1 MDTKCTQNMTLGR
14 CIKKSAFGRYKNN
27 KKTVN
32 AVFMDTKCT
41 QNMAQ
46 GRHVARSENLGGE
59 LYVGAMNLEGG
70 GRAVR
75 AGTKSGGRTLPL
87 PPPPLQHA
95 CKVSVFKNLHPTDI
109 RMISQSFLD
118 RLE

>member
-41 QNMAQ
+41 QNMTQ
-46 GRHVARSENLGGE
+46 
-59 LYVGAMNLEGG
+59 
-70 GRAVR
+70 GRAV
-75 AGTKSGGRTLPL
+75 AGSENPGGGLVVLGRENV
-87 PPPPLQHA
+87 PP
-95 CKVSVFKNLHPTDI
+95 
-109 RMISQSFLD
+109 
-118 RLE
+118 